1 MEEKEVKVK
10 QPQRKNSFLVVGFL
24 RENNLEVVT
33 DKKGQKVIRGKVTI
47 AISATNSHT
56 MQFYVT
62 ENKKDGSKND
72 TYTKMLSL
80 LPSNTLS
87 IATYLSSN
95 PSATYETA
103 ANAASK
109 VWCHGRMEEYVYFDE
124 ENKERTM
131 TTLKGDRLGFK
142 TAQDQTPFS
151 PQALFDCEIYIE
163 KIVPEYKD
171 EAETGRYL
179 LTGLY
184 PHYSGRMMRFGFV
197 APTEDGIADYIVS
210 NYHPTD
216 TVTVTCDMTNMAIKE
231 KPSDAPVASSFGRAL
246 SLGNQIKTTFIKE
259 NIIRGGSQTP
269 IAQGEPGCI
278 TTANVKDGLAQRLVA
293 AQEASEKRKE
303 GNNGGQKK
311 TPTSAQTAQAGFGR
325 PSMNSSAPQ
334 AATSN
339 FEFDNDIDFGS
350 GNSFDF

>member
-10 QPQRKNSFLVVGFL
+10 QPKRKNSFLVVGFL

-47 AISATNSHT
+47 AVNATNSHT
-56 MQFYVT
+56 VQFYVT
-62 ENKKDGSKND
+62 ENKMDGTKND
-72 TYTKMLSL
+72 AYTKMLSL

-87 IATYLSSN
+87 IAAYLSSN
-95 PSATYETA
+95 PSATYEIA

-124 ENKERTM
+124 ENKERSM

-163 KIVPEYKD
+163 KIIPEYKD

-179 LTGLY
+179 VTGLY
-184 PHYSGRMMRFGFV
+184 PYYNGRMMRFNFV
-197 APTEDGIADYIVS
+197 APSEDGIADYIVS

-216 TVTVTCDMTNMAIKE
+216 TVTVTCDMINMAIK
-231 KPSDAPVASSFGRAL
+231 KSPTDVPASNSFGRAL
-246 SLGNQIKTTFIKE
+246 SMGNQIKTTFVKE

-269 IAQGEPGCI
+269 VAQGEPGCI
-278 TTANVKDGLAQRLVA
+278 TTADVKDGLAQRLVA
-293 AQEASEKRKE
+293 AQEVSEKRKE
-303 GNNGGQKK
+303 GNGGGQKK
-311 TPTSAQTAQAGFGR
+311 APTGIQTFGR
-325 PSMNSSAPQ
+325 PAMNSPAPQ
-334 AATSN
+334 TTASN
-339 FEFDNDIDFGS
+339 FEFDSDIDFGS